1 MEPEVKWIGNIHG
14 DEILGRELLINFA
27 IYLCQSWVLKTSRI
41 SNLIETTRIHIL
53 PTMNPDGHARAV
65 KIREPTASISNNQ
78 KLRMNTGRN
87 NAYNIDLNRS
97 FPDLTTFSYLNSIQK
112 YKGPNNHLSIPSTY
126 NLEGRKTIVP
136 ETVSVIYWIK
146 RYPFVLSAQLHGG
159 ALVANYPFDH
169 SNQSLFESSA
179 VHSSNYAKSPDDETF
194 RYFASLYATKHK
206 TMSSP
211 TLNLPCP
218 DAYENE
224 DFGVR
229 GGITNGA
236 EWYEVKGGMQDFN
249 YLHTNCFELTLE
261 LGCQKYTNEEDL
273 EVEWDNNIESLLS
286 FTEAVKIGIK
296 GIVQDEMGQPI
307 GGANIKV
314 NRILSNGSFENID
327 HDITTTNLGEFW
339 RVLTRGDYS
348 VFAATRFRKS
358 EKKNITIVKMD
369 EAIRVDFIIKS

>member
-1 MEPEVKWIGNIHG
+1 
-14 DEILGRELLINFA
+14 
-27 IYLCQSWVLKTSRI
+27 
-41 SNLIETTRIHIL
+41 
-53 PTMNPDGHARAV
+53 
-65 KIREPTASISNNQ
+65 
-78 KLRMNTGRN
+78 
-87 NAYNIDLNRS
+87 
-97 FPDLTTFSYLNSIQK
+97 
-112 YKGPNNHLSIPSTY
+112 
-126 NLEGRKTIVP
+126 
-136 ETVSVIYWIK
+136 
-146 RYPFVLSAQLHGG
+146 
-159 ALVANYPFDH
+159 
-169 SNQSLFESSA
+169 
-179 VHSSNYAKSPDDETF
+179 
-194 RYFASLYATKHK
+194 
-206 TMSSP
+206 
-211 TLNLPCP
+211 
-218 DAYENE
+218 
-224 DFGVR
+224 
-229 GGITNGA
+229 
-236 EWYEVKGGMQDFN
+236 MQDFN